1 MHGAEWPSEDASN
14 DLFEVEPVG
23 EAVKDEELFSRSG
36 GMIMPH
42 VVSPEVTGG
51 EVTTP
56 PIVPP
61 DKLEQPLAREE
72 RSANLERRF
81 QEL

>member
-1 MHGAEWPSEDASN
+1 MAKPRKSKNSKSNRKTSDIGCPDAA
-14 DLFEVEPVG
+14 LATPFP
-23 EAVKDEELFSRSG
+23 FG
-36 GMIMPH
+36 GVIMPH
-42 VVSPEVTGG
+42 VVSPEITGG

-72 RSANLERRF
+72 RSANLERHF
-81 QEL
+81 QE